1 MKTKTFFLCGLI
13 LWLAAF
19 PFVTSVLAASER
31 HGQVKFGG
39 LPIPGATVTASQGDK
54 KLVTITDPQ
63 GVYSFPDLPDG
74 VWTIEVEMLCFVP
87 IKQDVTVGADAAIPD
102 LELKLLPFDEIKAAA
117 GPQPTPPVSVAIN
130 APAPEPA
137 KPIKP
142 KKGAP
147 PPAANTPGGFQRT
160 DVNAS
165 KSDAAAQSNANA
177 AAQSDNSAG
186 NDDLNKRAADGF
198 LINGTANNGAASPFA
213 TNPAFGNNRI
223 GMRSLYTGNFGFG
236 LDNAALDARPFSIDG
251 QDTPKQQVNNFR
263 GFAQVGGPVRLPGL
277 TQKNLGNFFVGYQWI
292 RNRNATTQP
301 GTMPTAGERA
311 GDFSQLSTPVID
323 PTTGLAFPGNMIPQ
337 TRISPQALSLLKLY
351 PLPNFSGPYN
361 YQLPLVSDTHQD
373 GLNSNLNKSIN
384 RKNQVFGNFAFN
396 SVRSDTPTLLGFTD
410 RMDQLGLTTKANWR
424 HFFTNRFYGTFAYQF
439 SRQATTV
446 TPNFANKENI
456 SGDAGILGNDQQ
468 PQNWGPPNLN
478 FVSITPLTDGN
489 QSVNRNQTSA
499 VSADMFWNRGRHN
512 VSFGGDFKRQQFNVI
527 SQPNPRGSFSFTGAA
542 AGNDFADFLLGV
554 PDTIQIASGKADKYL
569 RGGIADAYVTDD
581 VRISPSLTMNV
592 GIRWEYWSPL
602 SELQGRLV
610 NLDVVPG
617 FSAVAPVVAN
627 NPVGAL
633 TGAKYPDSLIH
644 PDKHEFQPR
653 IGLAWRP
660 LPASSMLVKA
670 SYGVYYNTS
679 VYQTIAQQMPLLSKS
694 LSVQN
699 SAADPLTLANGFNAF
714 SNLPTLFGIDP
725 NFRVGYSQNWLASV
739 QRDLPGALIVTA
751 TYNGIKGTRGVQEF
765 YPNTYAAG
773 AANPCPTCVSGF
785 AYMTSNGNSTRE
797 AGQIQLRRR
806 LHNGFTAS
814 AQYVYSKSIDD
825 AALGGR
831 GQGTLLVAQ
840 NWRDLGA
847 ERGLSSFD
855 QRHQATLSGQYTS
868 GMGIGGGT
876 LMSGWRAALFKEW
889 TLLTNITTGT
899 GLPLTPTY
907 FAPTQGT
914 GNTGS
919 LRPEYTGAPLYNAP
933 AGMFLNPAAYVLP
946 PSGQYG
952 NAGRDSITGPFQ
964 FSLNA
969 SLSRTFRLTDR
980 FSLDLRVDSTNTL
993 NHVTFQ
999 NWNTTFGSTQFGL
1012 PNPNSANAMR
1022 SMLTTLRVRF

>member
-592 GIRWEYWSPL
+592 
-602 SELQGRLV
+602 
-610 NLDVVPG
+610 
-617 FSAVAPVVAN
+617 
-627 NPVGAL
+627 
-633 TGAKYPDSLIH
+633 
-644 PDKHEFQPR
+644 
-653 IGLAWRP
+653 
-660 LPASSMLVKA
+660 
-670 SYGVYYNTS
+670 
-679 VYQTIAQQMPLLSKS
+679 
-694 LSVQN
+694 
-699 SAADPLTLANGFNAF
+699 
-714 SNLPTLFGIDP
+714 
-725 NFRVGYSQNWLASV
+725 
-739 QRDLPGALIVTA
+739 
-751 TYNGIKGTRGVQEF
+751 
-765 YPNTYAAG
+765 
-773 AANPCPTCVSGF
+773 
-785 AYMTSNGNSTRE
+785 
-797 AGQIQLRRR
+797 
-806 LHNGFTAS
+806 
-814 AQYVYSKSIDD
+814 
-825 AALGGR
+825 
-831 GQGTLLVAQ
+831 
-840 NWRDLGA
+840 
-847 ERGLSSFD
+847 
-855 QRHQATLSGQYTS
+855 
-868 GMGIGGGT
+868 
-876 LMSGWRAALFKEW
+876 
-889 TLLTNITTGT
+889 
-899 GLPLTPTY
+899 
-907 FAPTQGT
+907 
-914 GNTGS
+914 
-919 LRPEYTGAPLYNAP
+919 
-933 AGMFLNPAAYVLP
+933 
-946 PSGQYG
+946 
-952 NAGRDSITGPFQ
+952 
-964 FSLNA
+964 
-969 SLSRTFRLTDR
+969 
-980 FSLDLRVDSTNTL
+980 
-993 NHVTFQ
+993 
-999 NWNTTFGSTQFGL
+999 
-1012 PNPNSANAMR
+1012 
-1022 SMLTTLRVRF
+1022 